1 MIELAQE
8 FGFEAAHSLTR
19 GIDTEAS
26 GRIHGHSYGGVLVL
40 RGEADP
46 ATGMLVDFGHV
57 ERAVAA
63 VRAKLDHRNL
73 DEVDGLGAGTLENLA
88 SWIFEEVRPS
98 LPQLARVIVRRASLG
113 QSCTYE
119 PGG

>member
-8 FGFEAAHSLTR
+8 FGFEAAHSLER
-19 GIDTEAS
+19 RVDAEAS
-26 GRIHGHSYGGVLVL
+26 LRIHGHSYGGVLVL

-46 ATGMLVDFGHV
+46 ATGMLVDLGHV

-63 VRAKLDHRNL
+63 VRAQLDHRLL
-73 DEVDGLGAGTLENLA
+73 DEVDRLGAGTMENLA
-88 SWIFEEVRPS
+88 RWIFEEVRPS